1 MKVSQIATDRSAT
14 RQDLSST
21 QGMILDEFRRRPAEV
36 FQIGDEELLRIFP
49 DLKRSAL
56 SWSLWSLCQKGYI
69 QKLRLRINSRLT
81 TVFGVPKAIG
91 QLKTRLDQAAAF
103 DKDLDDQSDSGKH
116 DAPVNVTKLHG
127 DETGTEVDIDSID
140 DSLVVKANGNQA

>member
-1 MKVSQIATDRSAT
+1 
-14 RQDLSST
+14 
-21 QGMILDEFRRRPAEV
+21 MILDEFRRRPGEV
-36 FQIGDEELLRIFP
+36 FQVGDEELLRIFP

-103 DKDLDDQSDSGKH
+103 DKEADDQGDSSQYDVPG
-116 DAPVNVTKLHG
+116 NVTKLHD
-127 DETGTEVDIDSID
+127 DETATETDIDSID
-140 DSLVVKANGNQA
+140 DSLTVKVN